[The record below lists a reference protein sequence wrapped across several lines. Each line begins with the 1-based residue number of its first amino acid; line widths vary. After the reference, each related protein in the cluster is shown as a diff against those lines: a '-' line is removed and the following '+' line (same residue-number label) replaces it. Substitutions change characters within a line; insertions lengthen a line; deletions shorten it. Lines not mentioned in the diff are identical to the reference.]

1 MKNQPHTAAARRD
14 LAERLVDVILP
25 ARLPAAERLV
35 ESLEQTEALANL
47 LASAAEIDAGGY
59 HHLSADHVQAVC
71 RSIEREAKIARH
83 LLELVDDH
91 APAPCPDPFKSLSG
105 LCFDLSAD
113 ERETLKHVIDIRHS
127 DDSQAALADLVRR
140 GLRDVVREDADPDTM
155 APSWLAQ
162 AEARRLEREGQS

>member
-1 MKNQPHTAAARRD
+1 MKTPTHTAARRE
-14 LAERLVDVILP
+14 LAERVVDVILP

-83 LLELVDDH
+83 LLELVETPAAT
-91 APAPCPDPFKSLSG
+91 APAPCTDPLSL
-105 LCFDLSAD
+105 LARTYFNLSASQH
-113 ERETLKHVIDIRHS
+113 ETLKIFIETWHGG
-127 DDSQAALADLVRR
+127 DSQRALNDLIQR
-140 GLRDVVREDADPDTM
+140 GLCDVVHEGAD
-155 APSWLAQ
+155 
-162 AEARRLEREGQS
+162 EEVER